1 MSPATK
7 VTRPPTW
14 AEEQRLLQ
22 EGYRLIAGV
31 DEVGRGPLAGPVV
44 AAAVVLDPAAGL
56 PWYDGLNDSKLLSP
70 ARREILA
77 PLITRDAIAVG
88 IGAAESDEIDAI
100 GIVPATRAAMTRAV
114 ANLAVPPDHLLIDAV
129 PLSEPGLPYRHL
141 VRGDSL
147 CRSIAAASIVA
158 KVSRYSRM
166 VTEDTAYPGY
176 GFARHKGYP
185 SPEHLECL
193 ARLGPC
199 PIHRRSF
206 APVRAMLDPVPN
218 DRPPTHGSRGRTGE
232 EAAVS
237 YLESHGYHIVERNF
251 NCPWGEIDIIAR
263 RPDVLAFIEVKA
275 RRHDRLGT
283 GFESITRRKQQR
295 LVLAAQDYLR
305 QHGLQEQ
312 PWRIDAIAVRLDSQG
327 AAGSLEH
334 LENAVAGF

>member
-1 MSPATK
+1 MPNQRSTTK
-7 VTRPPTW
+7 PTW
-14 AEEQRLLQ
+14 IEENRLI
-22 EGYRLIAGV
+22 EKGYRQIAGV

-44 AAAVVLDPAAGL
+44 VAAVVLDPAANL
-56 PWYDGLNDSKLLSP
+56 PWYDDLNDSKLLSP
-70 ARREILA
+70 SKRERLA
-77 PLITRDAIAVG
+77 PLITQGGIAVG
-88 IGAAESDEIDAI
+88 IGAAECDEIDAI

-114 ANLAVPPDHLLIDAV
+114 ANLPVPPDHLLIDAV

-141 VRGDSL
+141 VKGDSL

-158 KVSRYSRM
+158 KVARDSRM
-166 VTEDTAYPGY
+166 VREDTAYPGY
-176 GFARHKGYP
+176 GFAKHKGYP

-218 DRPPTHGSRGRTGE
+218 DQPPTHRSRGNTGE

-237 YLESHGYHIVERNF
+237 YLESNGYQVVERNF

-263 RPDVLAFIEVKA
+263 QADVLAFIEVKA

-327 AAGSLEH
+327 SAGSLEH
-334 LENAVAGF
+334 LENAVSGF